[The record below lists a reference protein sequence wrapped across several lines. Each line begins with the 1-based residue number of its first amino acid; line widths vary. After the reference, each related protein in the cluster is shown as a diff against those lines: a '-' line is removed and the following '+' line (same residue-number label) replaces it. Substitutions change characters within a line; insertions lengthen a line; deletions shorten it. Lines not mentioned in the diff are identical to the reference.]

1 MIDIA
6 HTFVSINI
14 SLAYYS
20 IAGVPFVGKPLPVVV
35 QGNSFET
42 VTLSG
47 QATEAGTLVV
57 RGCIMQLP
65 GIERHETLLPLLTE
79 DEEESK
85 FMKSIA
91 FLNEGERSK
100 LPSLNDRF
108 DKKRKHI
115 SVALSESGEKAET
128 PRKYLELKIVPE
140 QPSLRIR
147 RTSLTN
153 GAVMLYDG
161 ETLVILG
168 HCLTEISL
176 TVIHHNSAPPFV
188 SLWKTYLHFQ
198 SIS

>member
-1 MIDIA
+1 M
-6 HTFVSINI
+6 
-14 SLAYYS
+14 
-20 IAGVPFVGKPLPVVV
+20 GKPLPVVV

-42 VTLSG
+42 ITLSG

-57 RGCIMQLP
+57 RGCTIQLP

-91 FLNEGERSK
+91 LLNEGERSK

-108 DKKRKHI
+108 DKKHKHV
-115 SVALSESGEKAET
+115 SVTLSESGEKPET

-161 ETLVILG
+161 ETLVL
-168 HCLTEISL
+168 LT
-176 TVIHHNSAPPFV
+176 
-188 SLWKTYLHFQ
+188 Y
-198 SIS
+198 